1 MQKKPVL
8 EVEHLSFSIG
18 KEHHILR
25 DISFSINQGDF
36 IVLSGKNG
44 AGKSILMRCLKGLM
58 QPDAGSITIDGE
70 DLTGRP
76 KKRNRSIGLV
86 FQDADTQLVGQTVER
101 DILFG
106 LENLNIGVK
115 ERTVRMQQVIRLLGL
130 APLLHQRPRTLSG
143 GERRRLAIAGVL
155 VMQPHVIMLDEPFAN
170 LDYPG
175 IVQVLESLVELKKQG
190 TTILVA
196 THEIEKLLA
205 YADSMLL
212 LDAGRVVT
220 QSHPQQVLEIV
231 EEFGVRRPRFHG
243 KPIPVGDLTWLN

>member
-1 MQKKPVL
+1 MQKKTVL
-8 EVEHLSFSIG
+8 EVHDLSFSIG
-18 KEHHILR
+18 KEHQILR
-25 DISFSINQGDF
+25 DVSFSIDQGDF
-36 IVLSGKNG
+36 LVLSGKNG
-44 AGKSILMRCLKGLM
+44 AGKSILMRCLKGLL
-58 QPDAGSITIDGE
+58 QPDGGTITIDGQ

-76 KKRNRSIGLV
+76 KKRNRSVGLV

-106 LENLNIGVK
+106 LENLNIPLK
-115 ERTVRMQQVIRLLGL
+115 ERTIRMQQVIHLLGL
-130 APLLHQRPRTLSG
+130 SPLLHQRPRTLSG

-155 VMQPHVIMLDEPFAN
+155 VMQPHVLMLDEPFAN

-175 IVQVLESLVELKKQG
+175 IVQVLESLVALKKQG

-220 QSHPQQVLEIV
+220 QAPPHEVLEIV
-231 EEFGVRRPRFHG
+231 EEFGVRRPLYHG
-243 KPIPVGDLTWLN
+243 KPIPVGDLTWLK